1 MIFLFTDFGADDIY
15 VGQAKA
21 ALLRHNS
28 TVQIVD
34 LLHDAPNFNAQA
46 SSHLLAALVEWNLP
60 EGAVMLAVVD
70 AGVGGQRRPV
80 VIQADGCWY
89 VGPDNGL
96 LSVLA
101 ARAAS
106 CQAWK
111 IVWRPQVQSNSFHG
125 RDLFAPVA
133 ALLAAQKLPEQW
145 LEPVAELDI
154 TFGAAD
160 LSQIVYVDH
169 YGNAITGLRASQF
182 SERDQVK
189 IGGRVL
195 RYTRVFSEAPPK
207 EAFWYANS
215 IGLVE
220 VAINCGNAARQLGL
234 TIGDEVRVINA

>member
-1 MIFLFTDFGADDIY
+1 MIFLITDFGADDIY

-28 TVQIVD
+28 TAQFVD
-34 LLHDAPNFNAQA
+34 LLHDVPNFNAQA
-46 SSHLLAALVEWNLP
+46 GAHLLAALAEWNLSV
-60 EGAVMLAVVD
+60 GDVMLAVVD
-70 AGVGGQRRPV
+70 AGVGGSRQPV
-80 VIQADGCWY
+80 VLQVDGRWY
-89 VGPDNGL
+89 VGPDNGQ

-101 ARAAS
+101 ARATS
-106 CQAWK
+106 SQVWQ
-111 IVWRPQVQSNSFHG
+111 IIWRPQALSNSFHG

-145 LEPVAELDI
+145 LKSVPKLEI

-160 LSQIVYVDH
+160 LLQVIYVDH
-169 YGNAITGLRASQF
+169 YGNAITGLRANQI

-195 RYTRVFSEAPPK
+195 RYTRVFSEARPK
-207 EAFWYANS
+207 EAFWYVNS

-220 VAINCGNAARQLGL
+220 VAINCGNAARQLSL
-234 TIGDEVRVINA
+234 TIGDELSVINA